1 MVLLGDIPNQFA
13 STVRSKCGEAY
24 ALLLKAARPILH
36 YGSEEEVALHNYQA
50 DDSFIFTFNRVM
62 QPWNL
67 ESIIVAL
74 AQLQHSRTLNTNHR
88 RTGRFEIQPSLK
100 KHTAHNTLH
109 TAPVMVPTTRV
120 KFLDMLMFLF
130 CVWWWCSYFWTWVMM
145 SSHQPSSALL
155 RFMRFGTEPWW
166 SWSLCMHDAQ
176 FGFGEHRRTM

>member
-100 KHTAHNTLH
+100 KTHCTQHTAHCTCDGTYYTRKIFGHVDVFVLCM
-109 TAPVMVPTTRV
+109 VMMFL
-120 KFLDMLMFLF
+120 FLDMSHDVIASAQLSPTQIHAFRDGALMILELMHA
-130 CVWWWCSYFWTWVMM
+130 WCSVWV
-145 SSHQPSSALL
+145 
-155 RFMRFGTEPWW
+155 W
-166 SWSLCMHDAQ
+166 
-176 FGFGEHRRTM
+176 RTP